1 MMREILGLGCP
12 WCSQRSLWMVSH
24 PQREPFSPPAKHEEL
39 AKKGPENI
47 STLQKHTPK
56 PQKNTYM
63 KSKKTQRVPTWF
75 PHGSR
80 MFPTLL
86 PGAAAQ
92 SLADARRKWK
102 WAGHESGLQSA
113 PGAGPQ
119 LSHEKHGTSWGQN
132 MLGI

>member
-1 MMREILGLGCP
+1 
-12 WCSQRSLWMVSH
+12 MVSH
-24 PQREPFSPPAKHEEL
+24 PQREPFLPPAKHEEL

-47 STLQKHTPK
+47 STPPKTHTKTTEKHIYEV
-56 PQKNTYM
+56 QENTESPHM
-63 KSKKTQRVPTWF
+63 VPTW
-75 PHGSR
+75 
-80 MFPTLL
+80 FPTLL

-132 MLGI
+132 MVGI